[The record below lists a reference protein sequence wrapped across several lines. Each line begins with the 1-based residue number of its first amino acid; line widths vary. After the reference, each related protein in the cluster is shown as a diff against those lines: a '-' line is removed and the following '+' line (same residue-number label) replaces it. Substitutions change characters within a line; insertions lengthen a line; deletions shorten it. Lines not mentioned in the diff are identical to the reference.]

1 MMTSRNLTRSQTYGK
16 DDLSGVGGNKTMTSS
31 RETRKLTS
39 RFLLALSSLLSAAG
53 GAIHAAAFRKALTA
67 INASDLPHFYAGSSK
82 ALWLGDSTTLFIVSL
97 ILGVIAA
104 RPSKAM
110 RAIVVLVAL
119 APLATAILIYTF
131 LGGFFAGH
139 VLLAIAALALLA
151 GMLLPGSAACASL
164 EKAPLND

>member
-1 MMTSRNLTRSQTYGK
+1 MMTIEKSAAKPDIRK
-16 DDLSGVGGNKTMTSS
+16 DDLSRVGGNKTMTSS

-53 GAIHAAAFRKALTA
+53 GAIHAAAFRTALTA

-104 RPSKAM
+104 RPSKAT

-119 APLATAILIYTF
+119 VPLATAILIYTF
-131 LGGFFAGH
+131 LGSFFAGH

-151 GMLLPGSAACASL
+151 GRLLPGSAACASL
-164 EKAPLND
+164 EKAP